1 MTPDPSRVAAGAKS
15 FAGLSASVGAG
26 GPRKTQSC
34 MRPCPPDALPILGAV
49 PGVDGAYMACGH
61 NCWGIL
67 WAPVTGR
74 IVSELVVD
82 GKSRTKIDAFSPGRI
97 TRERG
102 GGRGRGK
109 KIRGDDVGEQW

>member
-1 MTPDPSRVAAGAKS
+1 
-15 FAGLSASVGAG
+15 
-26 GPRKTQSC
+26 
-34 MRPCPPDALPILGAV
+34 
-49 PGVDGAYMACGH
+49 
-61 NCWGIL
+61 
-67 WAPVTGR
+67 VTGR

-82 GKSRTKIDAFSPGRI
+82 GKSRTKIDAFSPGRF